1 MIFSSNI
8 KYFTILTAIIL
19 LFACDDLDKSAIP
32 DSPVYLERN
41 INSEAMELRA
51 AGGYKTYTIP
61 EKYGDAI
68 GFGGLVLICSF
79 NNDGYHAFDLACP
92 KEVDR
97 NVRVVPN
104 DAGQAACPTC
114 GSVFSI
120 GYGSGNR
127 VSGPAKEGLRK
138 YQITTYTTVSGTFI
152 RVTR

>member
-1 MIFSSNI
+1 MASFRLKYLVIFAA
-8 KYFTILTAIIL
+8 TIFIV
-19 LFACDDLDKSAIP
+19 ACDDIDKSSIP
-32 DSPVYLERN
+32 DTPVYLERN
-41 INSEAMELRA
+41 INSEAMELRTI
-51 AGGYKTYTIP
+51 GGYKTYTTI

-79 NNDGYHAFDLACP
+79 SNDGYHAFDLACP

-104 DAGQAACPTC
+104 NAGQAVCPTC